1 MSGKPV
7 NPVKPKG
14 LELIFIYAC
23 PFCQREIPLVAPTSP
38 AVVRCD
44 VCTRTFPVIPIEE
57 KTISFIK
64 LMLGNGA
71 AAIDADFI

>member
-1 MSGKPV
+1 MNAKPAS
-7 NPVKPKG
+7 PVKPKG
-14 LELIFIYAC
+14 MELIFIYSC
-23 PFCQREIPLVAPTSP
+23 PFCQREVPLVAPTSP

-57 KTISFIK
+57 KTVSFIK

-71 AAIDADFI
+71 SAIDADFM